1 MHDDTYE
8 RDGINYDIMLVEQS
22 NMFRATWNCTTCD
35 ESGGLLNAC
44 PTAAEAL
51 GHAKAHAFTIH
62 HVPVHALG
70 RS

>member
-1 MHDDTYE
+1 
-8 RDGINYDIMLVEQS
+8 MLVVQS
-22 NMFRATWNCTTCD
+22 NMFRATWTCTTFD
-35 ESGGLLNAC
+35 ESGGLLDAC

-51 GHAKAHAFTIH
+51 GRAKAHAFTIH